1 MLEPSLVVGVQGQQG
16 VSDMTDYRGLMTRFR
31 WAYVSMSTEGLTE
44 VLAPGFRW
52 NLHYFNADDPLPTGR
67 VLNGLDEMIEELR
80 WRKKNWARVRFSFL
94 AERFAPR
101 LVVQTFRMSA
111 IDVNDGRTFKVDA
124 VDLYDIM
131 DGRILTKSTYW
142 KYQQPDPTE
151 ARLV

>member
-1 MLEPSLVVGVQGQQG
+1 MGLLVALALALNLGACYIVDEKLEP
-16 VSDMTDYRGLMTRFR
+16 RPEP
-31 WAYVSMSTEGLTE
+31 ACI
-44 VLAPGFRW
+44 A
-52 NLHYFNADDPLPTGR
+52 LPQ
-67 VLNGLDEMIEELR
+67 MIEELR

>member
-1 MLEPSLVVGVQGQQG
+1 MLEPSLVVGDQGQQG

>member
-101 LVVQTFRMSA
+101 LVVQTFRLSA
-111 IDVNDGRTFKVDA
+111 IDVKEGRTFKVDA

>member
-52 NLHYFNADDPLPTGR
+52 NLHYFNVDDPLPTGR

-101 LVVQTFRMSA
+101 LVVQTIRMSA

>member
-1 MLEPSLVVGVQGQQG
+1 MLAPSLVVGVQGQQV

-52 NLHYFNADDPLPTGR
+52 NLHYFNVDDPLPTGR

>member
-1 MLEPSLVVGVQGQQG
+1 
-16 VSDMTDYRGLMTRFR
+16 MTDYRGLMTRFR

-101 LVVQTFRMSA
+101 LVVQAFRLSA
-111 IDVNDGRTFKVDA
+111 IDVKEGRTFKVDA

>member
-1 MLEPSLVVGVQGQQG
+1 MLEPSLVVGVQGQQV

-101 LVVQTFRMSA
+101 LVVQTFRLSA
-111 IDVNDGRTFKVDA
+111 IDVKEGRTFKVDA

>member
-52 NLHYFNADDPLPTGR
+52 NLHYFNVDDPLPTGR

>member
-1 MLEPSLVVGVQGQQG
+1 MLEPSLVVDVQGQQG
-16 VSDMTDYRGLMTRFR
+16 ASGMTDYRGLMTRFR

-67 VLNGLDEMIEELR
+67 VLNGLDGMIEELR

-101 LVVQTFRMSA
+101 LVVQTFRLSA
-111 IDVNDGRTFKVDA
+111 IDVKEGRTFKVDA

>member
-1 MLEPSLVVGVQGQQG
+1 MLEPSLVVGVQGQQV

>member
-1 MLEPSLVVGVQGQQG
+1 MLEPSLVVGVQGQQV

-44 VLAPGFRW
+44 GLAPGFRW
-52 NLHYFNADDPLPTGR
+52 NLHYFNVDDPLPTGR

>member
-1 MLEPSLVVGVQGQQG
+1 MLEPSLVVDVLGQQWASG
-16 VSDMTDYRGLMTRFR
+16 MTDYRGLMTRFR

-52 NLHYFNADDPLPTGR
+52 NLHYFNVDDPLPTGR

-101 LVVQTFRMSA
+101 LVVQTFRLSA
-111 IDVNDGRTFKVDA
+111 IDVKEGRTFKVDA

>member
-1 MLEPSLVVGVQGQQG
+1 MLEPSLVVDVQGQQG
-16 VSDMTDYRGLMTRFR
+16 ASGMTDYRGLMTRFR

>member
-1 MLEPSLVVGVQGQQG
+1 MLEPSLVVDVQGQQG
-16 VSDMTDYRGLMTRFR
+16 ASGMTDYRGLMTRFR

-101 LVVQTFRMSA
+101 LVVQTFRLSA

>member
-1 MLEPSLVVGVQGQQG
+1 MLEPSLVVGVQGQQV

-52 NLHYFNADDPLPTGR
+52 NLHYFNVDDPLPTGR

-101 LVVQTFRMSA
+101 LVVQTCRLSA
-111 IDVNDGRTFKVDA
+111 IDVKEGRTFKGDA

>member
-1 MLEPSLVVGVQGQQG
+1 MLEPSLVVGVQGQQV

-111 IDVNDGRTFKVDA
+111 IDVKEGRTFKVDA

>member
-1 MLEPSLVVGVQGQQG
+1 MLEPSLVVDVQGQQG
-16 VSDMTDYRGLMTRFR
+16 ASGMTDYRGLMTRFR
-31 WAYVSMSTEGLTE
+31 GAYVSMSTEGLTE

-101 LVVQTFRMSA
+101 LVVQTFRLSA
-111 IDVNDGRTFKVDA
+111 IDVKEGRTFKVDA

>member
-16 VSDMTDYRGLMTRFR
+16 GSAMTDYRGLMTRFR

-101 LVVQTFRMSA
+101 LVVQTFRLSA
-111 IDVNDGRTFKVDA
+111 IDVKEGRTFKVDA

>member
-1 MLEPSLVVGVQGQQG
+1 MLEPSLVVDVQGQQG
-16 VSDMTDYRGLMTRFR
+16 ASGMTDYRGLMTRFR

-52 NLHYFNADDPLPTGR
+52 NLHYFNVDDRLPTGR

-101 LVVQTFRMSA
+101 LVVQTFRLSA
-111 IDVNDGRTFKVDA
+111 IDVKEGWTFKVDA

>member
-1 MLEPSLVVGVQGQQG
+1 MLEPSLVVGVQGQQV

-111 IDVNDGRTFKVDA
+111 IDVNDGRTFTVDA

>member
-1 MLEPSLVVGVQGQQG
+1 MLEPNLVVDVQGQQG
-16 VSDMTDYRGLMTRFR
+16 ASGMTDYRGLMTRFR

-101 LVVQTFRMSA
+101 LVVQTFRLSA
-111 IDVNDGRTFKVDA
+111 IDVKEGRTFKVDA

>member
-1 MLEPSLVVGVQGQQG
+1 MLEPSLVVDVQGQQG
-16 VSDMTDYRGLMTRFR
+16 ASGMTDYRGLMTRFR

-101 LVVQTFRMSA
+101 LVVQTFRLAA
-111 IDVNDGRTFKVDA
+111 IDVKEGRTFKVDA

>member
-1 MLEPSLVVGVQGQQG
+1 MLEPSLVVGVQGQQV

-52 NLHYFNADDPLPTGR
+52 NLHYFNVDDPLPTGR

>member
-1 MLEPSLVVGVQGQQG
+1 MLEPSLVVGVQGQQV

-101 LVVQTFRMSA
+101 LVVQTFRLSA
-111 IDVNDGRTFKVDA
+111 IDVKEGRTFKVAA

>member
-1 MLEPSLVVGVQGQQG
+1 MLEPSLVVGVQGQQV

-31 WAYVSMSTEGLTE
+31 WAYVSMSTEGLAE

>member
-44 VLAPGFRW
+44 VLAPSFRW
-52 NLHYFNADDPLPTGR
+52 NLHYFNVDDPLPTGR

>member
-1 MLEPSLVVGVQGQQG
+1 MLEPSLVVDVQGQQG
-16 VSDMTDYRGLMTRFR
+16 ASGMTDYRGLMTRFR

-80 WRKKNWARVRFSFL
+80 WGKKSWARVRFSFL

-101 LVVQTFRMSA
+101 LVVQTFRLSA
-111 IDVNDGRTFKVDA
+111 IDVKEGRTFKVDA

>member
-1 MLEPSLVVGVQGQQG
+1 MLEPSLVVDVQGQQG
-16 VSDMTDYRGLMTRFR
+16 ASGMTDYRGLMTRFR
-31 WAYVSMSTEGLTE
+31 RAYVSMSTEGLTE

-101 LVVQTFRMSA
+101 LVVQTFRLSA
-111 IDVNDGRTFKVDA
+111 IDVKEGRTFKVDA

>member
-1 MLEPSLVVGVQGQQG
+1 MLEPSLVVGVQGQQV

-101 LVVQTFRMSA
+101 LVLQKFRMSA

>member
-111 IDVNDGRTFKVDA
+111 IDVNAGRTFKVAA

>member
-1 MLEPSLVVGVQGQQG
+1 MLEPSLVVGVQGQQV

-31 WAYVSMSTEGLTE
+31 WAYVSMSTEGLAE

-52 NLHYFNADDPLPTGR
+52 NLHYFNVDDPLPTGR

>member
-1 MLEPSLVVGVQGQQG
+1 MLEPSLVVDVQGQQG
-16 VSDMTDYRGLMTRFR
+16 ASGMTDYRGLMTRFR

-142 KYQQPDPTE
+142 KYQQPDRTE

>member
-1 MLEPSLVVGVQGQQG
+1 MLEPSLVVDVQGQQG
-16 VSDMTDYRGLMTRFR
+16 ASGMTDYRGLMTRFR

-101 LVVQTFRMSA
+101 LVVQTFRLSA
-111 IDVNDGRTFKVDA
+111 IDVKEGRTFKVDA

-142 KYQQPDPTE
+142 KYQQPDSTE

>member
-1 MLEPSLVVGVQGQQG
+1 MLEPSLVVGVQGQQV

-52 NLHYFNADDPLPTGR
+52 NLHYFNVDDPLPTGR

-101 LVVQTFRMSA
+101 LVVQTFRLSA
-111 IDVNDGRTFKVDA
+111 IDVKEGRTFKVDA

>member
-1 MLEPSLVVGVQGQQG
+1 MLEPSLVVDDQGQQG
-16 VSDMTDYRGLMTRFR
+16 APGMTDYRGLMTRFR

-52 NLHYFNADDPLPTGR
+52 NLHYFNVDDPLPTGR

-101 LVVQTFRMSA
+101 LVVQTFRLSA
-111 IDVNDGRTFKVDA
+111 IDVKEGRTFKVDA

>member
-1 MLEPSLVVGVQGQQG
+1 
-16 VSDMTDYRGLMTRFR
+16 
-31 WAYVSMSTEGLTE
+31 MSTEGLTE

-101 LVVQTFRMSA
+101 LVVQTFRLSA
-111 IDVNDGRTFKVDA
+111 IDVKEGRTFKVDA